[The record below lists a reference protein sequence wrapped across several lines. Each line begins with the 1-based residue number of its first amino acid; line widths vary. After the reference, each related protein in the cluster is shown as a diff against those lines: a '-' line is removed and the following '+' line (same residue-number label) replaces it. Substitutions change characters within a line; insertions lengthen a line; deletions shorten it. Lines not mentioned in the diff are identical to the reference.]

1 MLDRSFVFMGHAR
14 DHLDTVGNPDQRR
27 LHFLFPGDVVS
38 VRSGLSMAMDA
49 LRHMQASS
57 QLESVIEIALAEVLN
72 NVVEHAY
79 AEQGGGVIEIEIER
93 QFDGFAFCITD
104 DGRPMPDNCLPAGT
118 RRDLD
123 VPAQDLPEG
132 GFGWFLIRK
141 LTQDL
146 EYSRSANR
154 NRLTFR
160 IPFDADSR
168 PN

>member
-1 MLDRSFVFMGHAR
+1 MGHAR
-14 DHLDTVGNPDQRR
+14 DHLDTTGNPDHRR

-38 VRSGLSMAMDA
+38 VRSGLSMAMEA
-49 LRHMQASS
+49 LRRMNVSS
-57 QLESVIEIALAEVLN
+57 HLESVIEIALAEVLN

-79 AEQGGGVIEIEIER
+79 AEEGGGVIEIEIER
-93 QFDGFAFCITD
+93 QDDGFSFCITD
-104 DGRPMPDNCLPAGT
+104 DGRPMPDNCLPEGT

-141 LTQDL
+141 LTQGL
-146 EYSRSANR
+146 EYTRSANR
-154 NRLTFR
+154 NRLAFR
-160 IPFDADSR
+160 IAFDTDTR